1 MTRVL
6 KAFLLHIIAIS
17 LVLTFGCGNDSDVV
31 DPSEKLCRGNSGFA
45 ARISGTPEPIE
56 MCVSDEQTLTT
67 YVPGSGNL
75 GPRYVSIAAF
85 LVDSLQIEIEIS
97 FFVHSATP
105 VSLEPTSNRALA
117 ESNPGTVLFVYREAK
132 LGDYEYEPGTVSG
145 VFTLTLS
152 DESLATA
159 TFSDLTI
166 ELNDAANGT
175 AVATRVI
182 SEGYLLISS
191 GR

>member
-6 KAFLLHIIAIS
+6 KAFFLHLIAIS
-17 LVLTFGCGNDSDVV
+17 LVLASGCGSDSDVV

-45 ARISGTPEPIE
+45 TRISGTPEPIE

-67 YVPGSGNL
+67 YLPGSGSL

-85 LVDSLQIEIEIS
+85 SVDSLQIEIEIS

-117 ESNPGTVLFVYREAK
+117 ENNPGAVLFVYRETK

-145 VFTLTLS
+145 AFILTLS
-152 DESLATA
+152 DESVAAA
-159 TFSDLTI
+159 TFSDLNI
-166 ELNDAANGT
+166 ELDDAANGT
-175 AVATRVI
+175 AAATRVI
-182 SEGYLLISS
+182 SEGYLLISL